1 MPSHRITRT
10 TITALL
16 VALTGALIARAM
28 IQIHLVE
35 QGYATRFASDLAY
48 LVVPVVL
55 ALFLFPIWRTEKPYV
70 LAQFP
75 LADFNWRVIVRAI
88 SVGVLLRLAW
98 WSQLVAGISFGLYR
112 GSESSAVV
120 PLTLSFECP
129 PAPVLGLGL
138 VIMAML
144 VPLIEE
150 VVHRGYVQGIL
161 LPRGFVLSVLISAIV
176 FTVFHSYTAWT
187 FVFIAGCVFAAQ
199 YWYARS
205 LWPSVI
211 AHATYNGLIQFDW
224 RCVAGRWNPAA
235 DDPNLMVPGAIASLC
250 LVGCVIVLIKLIPNP
265 ATGARNAPR

>member
-16 VALTGALIARAM
+16 VALTAALIARAM
-28 IQIHLVE
+28 IRIHLVE

-48 LVVPVVL
+48 MVVPVVL
-55 ALFLFPIWRTEKPYV
+55 ALLLFPLWRTEKAYI

-75 LADFNWRVIVRAI
+75 RADFNWRLIVRAI

-112 GSESSAVV
+112 GSELSEVV

-129 PAPVLGLGL
+129 PALVLGSGL

-150 VVHRGYVQGIL
+150 VVHRGYMQGIL
-161 LPRGFVLSVLISAIV
+161 LRRGFVLSVLISAIV
-176 FTVFHSYTAWT
+176 FTVFHSYTTWT
-187 FVFIAGCVFAAQ
+187 FVFVAGCVFAAQ

-211 AHATYNGLIQFDW
+211 AHATYNGLIQLDW
-224 RCVAGRWNPAA
+224 RCIAGRWNPAT
-235 DDPNLMVPGAIASLC
+235 DDPKLIVPGIIATLCLAGCAIAIC
-250 LVGCVIVLIKLIPNP
+250 KLIPSP

>member
-1 MPSHRITRT
+1 MPLHRISRT

-28 IQIHLVE
+28 IRIHLVE

-55 ALFLFPIWRTEKPYV
+55 GLLLFPLWRTEKAYI

-75 LADFNWRVIVRAI
+75 RADFNWRVIVRAI
-88 SVGVLLRLAW
+88 SVGVLLRIAW

-112 GSESSAVV
+112 RSEASEIV
-120 PLTLSFECP
+120 PLTVSFECP
-129 PAPVLGLGL
+129 PAPVLG
-138 VIMAML
+138 
-144 VPLIEE
+144 IEE
-150 VVHRGYVQGIL
+150 VVHRGYVQGAL
-161 LPRGFVLSVLISAIV
+161 LTRGFALSVLISASV
-176 FTVFHSYTAWT
+176 FTVFHSYSAWT
-187 FVFIAGCVFAAQ
+187 FVFVAGCVFAAQ
-199 YWYARS
+199 YWYAGS

-235 DDPNLMVPGAIASLC
+235 DDPNLIVPGTIATLC
-250 LVGCVIVLIKLIPNP
+250 LVGCVFVLVKLIPNP
-265 ATGARNAPR
+265 ATGARDALR